1 MDLLFDRTCEVG
13 WPVTSP
19 GLSIAPISHLHPPYP
34 KKGMRNPAMNE
45 ILDEFEVKV
54 GQLVTRFQ
62 SMKEDVA
69 RLRSENERLLKEA
82 QAAEEMARQNADL
95 QGEMQTLREQ
105 IAGYE
110 GKEDVIRNKLRNILD
125 RVEDIE
131 GDIEDLEG

>member
-1 MDLLFDRTCEVG
+1 
-13 WPVTSP
+13 
-19 GLSIAPISHLHPPYP
+19 
-34 KKGMRNPAMNE
+34 MNE
-45 ILDEFEVKV
+45 ILDEFDVKI
-54 GQLVTRFQ
+54 GQLISRFQ
-62 SMKEDVA
+62 SMKEDVT
-69 RLRSENERLLKEA
+69 RLRSENERLLQEA

-95 QGEMQTLREQ
+95 QAELQALREQ